1 MFENMPVSPG
11 RILGPLQHIFKKAN
25 TMQRYSVQVASALFG
40 LGLACGTLSAVA
52 QTASA
57 YPCTTV
63 KLVSPYPPAGTTD
76 ILSRLLAPGLAK
88 ELGTTVVVENRAG
101 ASSNIGTEFV
111 ANAAAD
117 GCTLLL
123 GNNTGVVI
131 NRNLYKLRVDPV
143 KGLAPVIEV
152 ASVPLVLYVNSAV
165 PANSLA
171 QLVELVKKSPGKFSY
186 ASGGSGSPQHLM
198 GEMLK
203 LEKQLEITNIPYKGQ
218 GPALADVLAGQV
230 PMAFE
235 TTTAIASQL
244 QSGRI
249 RALATT
255 GHARSPGL
263 MDVPT
268 MKELGYANFVIE
280 NWYGVF
286 APAKTPAPLLQRL
299 NQDVQKVMKSP
310 DVAASLAKMGS
321 SDVAGSVDAFNQFIA
336 KELPYWE
343 SLVKRSGATVD

>member
-1 MFENMPVSPG
+1 
-11 RILGPLQHIFKKAN
+11 
-25 TMQRYSVQVASALFG
+25 MQCIQFPQALAVLA
-40 LGLACGTLSAVA
+40 LGLAVCGNSAHA
-52 QTASA
+52 QTQAQA
-57 YPCTTV
+57 QYPCATV

-101 ASSNIGTEFV
+101 ASSNIGTEYV
-111 ANAAAD
+111 AQAAPD

-131 NRNLYKLRVDPV
+131 NRNLYKLRADPV
-143 KGLAPVIEV
+143 KGLAPVMEV

-165 PANSLA
+165 PANNLA
-171 QLVELVKKSPGKFSY
+171 QLVEWVKKSPGKYSY

-203 LEKQLEITNIPYKGQ
+203 LEKQLDLTHIPYKGQ

-230 PMAFE
+230 QMAFE

-244 QSGRI
+244 NSGRI

-255 GHARSPGL
+255 GSVRSPGL
-263 MDVPT
+263 TDVPT
-268 MKELGYANFVIE
+268 MKELGYSNFVIE

-299 NQDVQKVMKSP
+299 NQDLQKVMKTP
-310 DVAASLAKMGS
+310 DVAASLGKMGS
-321 SDVAGSVDAFNQFIA
+321 SDVAGSVEQFNLFIA